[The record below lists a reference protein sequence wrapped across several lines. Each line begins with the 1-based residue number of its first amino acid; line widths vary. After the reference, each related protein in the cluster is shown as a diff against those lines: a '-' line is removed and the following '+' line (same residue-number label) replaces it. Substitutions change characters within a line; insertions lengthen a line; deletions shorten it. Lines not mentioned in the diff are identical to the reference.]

1 MLVAFSAAML
11 AGQFFPN
18 RNIVTADQ
26 LEKTTMQLQTEI
38 ATLNTQMSGL
48 SKEVA
53 ELTGELK
60 AERETNTHPNGKH

>member
-1 MLVAFSAAML
+1 MLVAFSAAMI
-11 AGQFFPN
+11 AGQFLPN

-26 LEKTTMQLQTEI
+26 LEKTTALFQTEI
-38 ATLNTQMSGL
+38 ATLNTQMSSL

-60 AERETNTHPNGKH
+60 AEREMRQSPGKR